1 MFSSKGIH
9 LIILIIISTLL
20 IVDCQRENR
29 SQSRRSDRFKKST
42 NSTSSTVSPT
52 TSTSTSTST
61 TTTTTT
67 IKSTEAT
74 STSTTS
80 PPTTSTTTESSK
92 SSTIK
97 STENVGEKL
106 SEIESLDSELASI
119 NNNGTGNKGWNAK
132 LGFCRE
138 IVSQYGNDIRR
149 VLLVGNFAFPTSR
162 ESIDAHCALGDRV
175 YKALRKFSTSCLT
188 SLPRQLFSIFLRGLR
203 KLIKN
208 VCHANKE
215 KERAIEILKCT
226 TESSLP
232 GWNHCL
238 NVANRQFESTAI
250 NSTDA
255 QLFGD
260 LCCMYNQLENC
271 VRANLQKRSECSSKS
286 FEVSKFFQQMIDATL
301 KDVMDIACTKYATE
315 GECIKNNNDGLTR
328 LKSAADANFE
338 VNDIFLIGPLLK
350 IFPRL
355 AND

>member
-1 MFSSKGIH
+1 MLTSKGIH
-9 LIILIIISTLL
+9 LIVFIIIAASVA
-20 IVDCQRENR
+20 VDCQRENR
-29 SQSRRSDRFKKST
+29 SQNRRSDRFKKST
-42 NSTSSTVSPT
+42 NSTSTVAP
-52 TSTSTSTST
+52 ST
-61 TTTTTT
+61 TTTKSTIATTEVSKLSTTTT
-67 IKSTEAT
+67 IAPSN
-74 STSTTS
+74 
-80 PPTTSTTTESSK
+80 PD
-92 SSTIK
+92 
-97 STENVGEKL
+97 KL
-106 SEIESLDSELASI
+106 SEIESLDSELS
-119 NNNGTGNKGWNAK
+119 NGPVSVSPNSSDSKGWNAK

-149 VLLVGNFAFPTSR
+149 VLLVGNFAFPTTR
-162 ESIDAHCALGDRV
+162 QAIDAHCSLGDRV

-226 TESSLP
+226 TDSSLP
-232 GWNHCL
+232 GWNVCL
-238 NVANRQFESTAI
+238 NVANRQFEATAI

-271 VRANLQKRSECSSKS
+271 VKANLQNRPECSNKS

-301 KDVMDIACTKYATE
+301 KDVMDIACTKFATE
-315 GECIKNNNDGLTR
+315 NECIKNNNEGLIR

>member
-1 MFSSKGIH
+1 MMFPSKGTKFFI
-9 LIILIIISTLL
+9 LIILSAL
-20 IVDCQRENR
+20 ILVDCQRNNR
-29 SQSRRSDRFKKST
+29 GQSGRINRFKKATEPS
-42 NSTSSTVSPT
+42 
-52 TSTSTSTST
+52 STSTPPTSPKTLNVTSEKSGDIESIESDLTST
-61 TTTTTT
+61 NASS
-67 IKSTEAT
+67 IT
-74 STSTTS
+74 SSNGNGNS
-80 PPTTSTTTESSK
+80 SES
-92 SSTIK
+92 
-97 STENVGEKL
+97 
-106 SEIESLDSELASI
+106 
-119 NNNGTGNKGWNAK
+119 KGWNAK

-138 IVSQYGNDIRR
+138 IVSQYGNDIRS

-162 ESIDAHCALGDRV
+162 EAIDAHCALGDRV

-208 VCHANKE
+208 VCHASKE

-226 TESSLP
+226 TDASLP
-232 GWNHCL
+232 GWNVCL

-271 VRANLQKRSECSSKS
+271 VRANLQKRPECASKP

-315 GECIKNNNDGLTR
+315 GECIKNNADGLIR
-328 LKSAADANFE
+328 LKGAADANFE